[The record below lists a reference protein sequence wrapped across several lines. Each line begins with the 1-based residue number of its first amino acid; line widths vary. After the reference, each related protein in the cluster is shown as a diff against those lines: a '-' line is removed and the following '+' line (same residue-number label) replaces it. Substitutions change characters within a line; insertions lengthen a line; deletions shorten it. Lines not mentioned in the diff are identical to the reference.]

1 MSTVAVV
8 GGGWAGMAAA
18 VELAARGHRVTLL
31 EAAPHLGGRARRVN
45 WDGLAVDN
53 GQHMLLGAYK
63 ASLQLIERVDPGF
76 AAQAFWRLPMRF
88 SVPGEF
94 SLRLPRLPAPLHLL
108 AGLLRAQGLR
118 PSDKIAL
125 LRGMA
130 RLERQLAGDSAPFT
144 AAAVLQPQPPRLLA
158 AWWQPLCAAALN
170 TPLQEASAQVFARVL
185 RAALR
190 GRRGDSDFLLPRVD
204 LGRILAEPAAGFLRA
219 RGARIITGRRVA
231 SVLPEARSVRL
242 IGRDFDASFDA
253 AILAAAPRQAA
264 LALPAG
270 EPWETLRRGLLNLT
284 AYPIRTAYLRYP
296 QGTCLPEPL
305 IGLMDEAAHFAF
317 DRGASHGQAGLIAV
331 VQSAVSGPLG
341 ESSAWARRCHLV
353 LRRRLANLPEPLA
366 CKVITEKQAAF
377 ACVPE
382 LRRPPADTPHP
393 RLMLAGDYVA
403 GPFPG
408 TLEGAV
414 MAGLQSATRLSL
426 RLSSESASRCITQF
440 PLYRKT
446 AWPDA

>member
-31 EAAPHLGGRARRVN
+31 EAAPHLGGRARRVD

-63 ASLQLIERVDPGF
+63 ASLQLIERVEPGL

-130 RLERQLAGDSAPFT
+130 RLERQLAGDSTPFT

-242 IGRDFDASFDA
+242 IGRNLDASFDA

-264 LALPAG
+264 LTLPAG
-270 EPWETLRRGLLNLT
+270 GRG
-284 AYPIRTAYLRYP
+284 
-296 QGTCLPEPL
+296 
-305 IGLMDEAAHFAF
+305 
-317 DRGASHGQAGLIAV
+317 
-331 VQSAVSGPLG
+331 
-341 ESSAWARRCHLV
+341 RRC
-353 LRRRLANLPEPLA
+353 
-366 CKVITEKQAAF
+366 AAI
-377 ACVPE
+377 
-382 LRRPPADTPHP
+382 
-393 RLMLAGDYVA
+393 
-403 GPFPG
+403 
-408 TLEGAV
+408 
-414 MAGLQSATRLSL
+414 S
-426 RLSSESASRCITQF
+426 
-440 PLYRKT
+440 
-446 AWPDA
+446 